1 MANGLTTGESQ
12 TLIIPI
18 NFKKSNYV
26 NDIFIS
32 NIN

>member
-1 MANGLTTGESQ
+1 MGNGLTTGESQ
-12 TLIIPI
+12 ILIIPF